1 MPCDASALK
10 ASPLPSP
17 PPPRFSRFVSHR
29 NYILPEFG
37 VNGSAGEVSR
47 RATNE
52 RINFV
57 FEKEGK
63 EVTKYPLDL
72 FNASFS
78 ILSVMMN
85 STRVLTCN
93 LLKLCDL
100 QKFNPR
106 TLNKDKI
113 YII

>member
-1 MPCDASALK
+1 M
-10 ASPLPSP
+10 
-17 PPPRFSRFVSHR
+17 
-29 NYILPEFG
+29 
-37 VNGSAGEVSR
+37 SR
-47 RATNE
+47 RVTNE

-63 EVTKYPLDL
+63 EVIKYPLDL

-78 ILSVMMN
+78 ILSVIMN
-85 STRVLTCN
+85 STRESLSCN

-100 QKFNPR
+100 QKFNYLR

-113 YII
+113 YLNQIQLEKDEF